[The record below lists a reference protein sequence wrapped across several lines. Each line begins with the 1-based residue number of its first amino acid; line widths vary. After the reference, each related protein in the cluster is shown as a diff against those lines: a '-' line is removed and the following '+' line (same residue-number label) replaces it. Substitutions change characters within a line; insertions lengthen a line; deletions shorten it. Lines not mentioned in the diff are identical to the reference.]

1 MPILGRQTLVAGS
14 LRSFPQDSW
23 RHDSELCEAKR
34 MIRGLGEIVS
44 STYSQTINVHE
55 AHVASVNVGLE
66 SEPSSGPPLVSSD
79 GDAG

>member
-1 MPILGRQTLVAGS
+1 
-14 LRSFPQDSW
+14 
-23 RHDSELCEAKR
+23 

>member
-1 MPILGRQTLVAGS
+1 MVGAIRAGS

-23 RHDSELCEAKR
+23 RHDSELCEVKR
-34 MIRGLGEIVS
+34 MIRGLGENLS

-55 AHVASVNVGLE
+55 ACVASVNAGLE